1 MAPEKGNFT
10 ELEKKIHDAVSQ
22 GKADEVMLLLKENTV
37 KNVDFLDDTGMTP
50 LQHAAF
56 RGKNELCQL
65 LLAHG
70 ANVNSNYHDNGY
82 TALMFAALSGNAETT
97 RLMLQAGADVYH
109 TNSVG
114 RTASQMAGFVGQHQ
128 CVSVIN
134 SFFSRENLKHYTVP
148 QGLEKEPKLT
158 ADLEV
163 ALLKLINQS
172 NLNPVKISLI
182 VQDYTCVLEKSSNV
196 VKVLEHLSEKYMK
209 ARDTNDAMA
218 MKTHF
223 MAVVIKNAAKSYQ
236 EHKSLDHWIKRLV
249 KGRDSDGFPETQ
261 ERIIRQ
267 SLREFPYGD
276 SQLLQQL
283 VRTLA
288 TVKIG
293 DSPSGLS
300 VLTQGVNGYR
310 MTFDADDI
318 CGTCGES
325 YAEKKCSACKMVRYC
340 DSRCQKLH
348 WPTHKKMC
356 SKMAEE
362 YLSIQKLKKEEE
374 EREKKEEE
382 EQEEIQKKLSESKIQ
397 NGDTVDV
404 SKPITNGEDTT
415 NSTSESKDSSNTL
428 KEVPAEPNS
437 VPSVVESSS

>member
-1 MAPEKGNFT
+1 MAPQKGNFT
-10 ELEKKIHDAVSQ
+10 ELQKKIHDAVSQ
-22 GKADEVMLLLKENTV
+22 GKADEVTLLLKENTV
-37 KNVDFLDDTGMTP
+37 KDVDFLDDTGMTP

-56 RGKNELCQL
+56 RGKTALCQL

-70 ANVNSNYHDNGY
+70 ANVNSNYHENGY
-82 TALMFAALSGNAETT
+82 TALMFAALSGNSETT
-97 RLMLQAGADVYH
+97 RLMLQAGANVNH

-134 SFFSRENLKHYTVP
+134 SFFGRENLKHYTVP
-148 QGLEKEPKLT
+148 QGLEKEPKLS

-163 ALLKLINQS
+163 AMLKLINQS
-172 NLNPVKISLI
+172 NLNPVKISMI

-223 MAVVIKNAAKSYQ
+223 MAVIIKNAAKSYQ
-236 EHKSLDHWIKRLV
+236 EHKSLDNWIKRLV

-261 ERIIRQ
+261 ERLIRQ
-267 SLREFPYGD
+267 TLREFPYGD

-283 VRTLA
+283 VRTLSP
-288 TVKIG
+288 VKIG
-293 DSPSGLS
+293 DNPTGLS
-300 VLTQGVNGYR
+300 VLSQGINGYR
-310 MTFDADDI
+310 MTFDTEDN
-318 CGTCGES
+318 CGTCGEMG
-325 YAEKKCSACKMVRYC
+325 AEKKCSACKMVRYC
-340 DSRCQKLH
+340 DGRCQKLH

-362 YLSIQKLKKEEE
+362 FVVMQKLKKEEE
-374 EREKKEEE
+374 EKEKKEKE
-382 EQEEIQKKLSESKIQ
+382 EQELQEKLAEAKIQ
-397 NGDTVDV
+397 NGDTEDV
-404 SKPITNGEDTT
+404 SESMTNGGDAT
-415 NSTSESKDSSNTL
+415 NSTPESKDPSDTL
-428 KEVPAEPNS
+428 KDAPTESSSEP
-437 VPSVVESSS
+437 PVVESSS